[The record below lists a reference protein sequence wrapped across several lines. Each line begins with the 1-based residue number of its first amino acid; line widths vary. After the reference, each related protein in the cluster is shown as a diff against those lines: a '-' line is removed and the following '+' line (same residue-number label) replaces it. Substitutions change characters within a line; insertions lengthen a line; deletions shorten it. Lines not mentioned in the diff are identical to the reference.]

1 MATGTAGDAGQE
13 YHTDQVH
20 YLCKPITYADNGL
33 TVTVGTLPPKAA
45 VIGCEV
51 VVSTAFNGN
60 STNTVDVGVAAD
72 GEDFASNLAL
82 GTVGV
87 IRDDEIATALYAYSA
102 SSRDILALVTSTALA
117 SAGAAL
123 VVVRYVINRA
133 VS

>member
-20 YLCKPITYADNGL
+20 YFCKKITYLDAGT

-45 VIGCEV
+45 VIGAEV
-51 VVSTAFNGN
+51 VVFTAFTGDA
-60 STNTVDVGVAAD
+60 TNTVDIGVSDD

-82 GTVGV
+82 GTKGV

-102 SSRDILALVTSTALA
+102 SSRDVQAVVVSTANPG
-117 SAGAAL
+117 AGEAL

-133 VS
+133 V